1 MERGEWRARA
11 ARPPTGIDAVEL
23 LVATKGIMDGAT
35 RVAKGAAP
43 AGARENPRGH
53 NVVARFCPVVDKNDK
68 SAVCVEGA
76 RTEVRDP
83 RDPREPQSA
92 RQGPFGRAILGSCQH
107 INVVLPSDLAYPI
120 CTHHGVS
127 ACVIARVRDCVRKY

>member
-1 MERGEWRARA
+1 MRA

-43 AGARENPRGH
+43 AGLRCRMVLPGRRQES
-53 NVVARFCPVVDKNDK
+53 DK

-83 RDPREPQSA
+83 RDPREPQV
-92 RQGPFGRAILGSCQH
+92 G
-107 INVVLPSDLAYPI
+107 I
-120 CTHHGVS
+120 C
-127 ACVIARVRDCVRKY
+127 Y